1 MDWIQWALSFLGV
14 LGLIF
19 LLFYAIRKL
28 NRGIAVKSGAKLRVL
43 DRINLGRDG
52 MLLVVSV
59 CNKLML
65 LGVTAQRVDKLCD
78 LPMTEEEYLNSMN
91 LQSGEQTTDFKTV
104 LLSMVG
110 KKPQESEGEKTDD
123 NASEKSD
130 TTE

>member
-1 MDWIQWALSFLGV
+1 MDWLQWALSFLGV

-19 LLFYAIRKL
+19 FLFYAIKKL
-28 NRGIAVKSGAKLRVL
+28 NKGISVKSGAKLRVL

-78 LPMTEEEYLNSMN
+78 LDMTEEYLNA
-91 LQSGEQTTDFKTV
+91 LTPQPGEKSADFKSV
-104 LLSMVG
+104 LFTMMG
-110 KKPQESEGEKTDD
+110 KKAQETEGEKTDD